1 MLGCRWEIGAAFYF
15 GDSAPGADACAFSR
29 LMLQHDCK
37 ERHFLQKASS
47 SVSPSTRESSIGGSS
62 LPVAVVPTQQSCGGW
77 LTLGGPLS
85 TGVLVGGSEVLHSF
99 PCLHRVSPNA
109 GGKGRFHLYC
119 RLWPWEGGFLC
130 SWVVW
135 PFGGWHCPW
144 NLGCC
149 SCAPQL
155 GLTES

>member
-1 MLGCRWEIGAAFYF
+1 MLGWRWEM
-15 GDSAPGADACAFSR
+15 GDAAPGADACAFSR
-29 LMLQHDCK
+29 LMPERDCK
-37 ERHFLQKASS
+37 ETLSARGQQLSEPLH
-47 SVSPSTRESSIGGSS
+47 TESSIGGGS
-62 LPVAVVPTQQSCGGW
+62 LPGAVVPTQQSCGGW

-99 PCLHRVSPNA
+99 PRLHRVSPSA

-119 RLWPWEGGFLC
+119 LLWPWEGGFLC
-130 SWVVW
+130 SCVVW

-144 NLGCC
+144 NLRCC